1 MRASAAAQTSAPN
14 QQHSLA
20 DAPRARRWTH
30 RLTVIGLLL
39 AGLLVFAT
47 AAPLLLSSRQAHA
60 AQPFIARALHGS
72 GVVPIGPWNDNDA
85 RSAIGAS
92 RAHSSLEP
100 PNPAK
105 PDRAR
110 EIAIVLKATD
120 LRKRGA
126 TAASVIGPLAPG
138 TVLLSM
144 GESEGWLFVAHTRSG
159 ELQVGWV
166 RSDDVRRLP

>member
-1 MRASAAAQTSAPN
+1 MSAPK
-14 QQHSLA
+14 QQLSLA

-39 AGLLVFAT
+39 SGSLVLAT
-47 AAPLLLSSRQAHA
+47 AAPLLLSSDHAHA

-72 GVVPIGPWNDNDA
+72 GVVPIGPWNDHDA

-92 RAHSSLEP
+92 RAPSSFGRPSLAE
-100 PNPAK
+100 A
-105 PDRAR
+105 DRPR
-110 EIAIVLKATD
+110 ELAIVLKATD

-126 TAASVIGPLAPG
+126 AAASIIGPLAPG
-138 TVLLSM
+138 TVVLSM
-144 GESEGWLFVAHTRSG
+144 GESEGWLFVAHSQNG

-166 RSDDVRRLP
+166 RSENVRSLP